1 MFASIAKQALE
12 ATRRAGPDP
21 LVQAAQAS
29 VPQPP
34 PSPVSW
40 LCGLDLG
47 MMHDPTALAIVRKT
61 VEAKGGKR
69 INRYAVLHL
78 QRWLGVAYPDIA
90 EELRPMLAA
99 LTPRPTLVA
108 DETGVGV
115 GVLQILR
122 KAKLPVAGIKGICI
136 TAGHRTTFR
145 PEGGWNVPKGELVAY
160 GQSALQ
166 GKRLDICP
174 ALRDAKVLR
183 KELATFTVK
192 INVASATESYE
203 AWRQGDHDDLVLAVC
218 MAVWFGENGG
228 KRLSADHFFL
238 PQP

>member
-1 MFASIAKQALE
+1 MFGTIARQALE
-12 ATRRAGPDP
+12 AAQRSGADP
-21 LVQAAQAS
+21 LVEAAQA
-29 VPQPP
+29 PP
-34 PSPVSW
+34 PQLPAPVTW

-47 MMHDPTALAIVRKT
+47 MMHDPSGLAIVRKT
-61 VEAKGGKR
+61 VEESGGKR
-69 INRYAVLHL
+69 INHYAVLHL

-122 KAKLPVAGIKGICI
+122 KAKLPVASIKGICI
-136 TAGHRTTFR
+136 TAGHRATLR
-145 PEGGWNVPKGELVAY
+145 PEGGWNVPKKELVAC

-166 GKRLDICP
+166 GKRLAISP
-174 ALRDAKVLR
+174 KIEDAATLR
-183 KELATFTVK
+183 KELATFRVK
-192 INVASATESYE
+192 INIASATESFE
-203 AWRQGDHDDLVLAVC
+203 AWREGDHDDLVLATTL
-218 MAVWFGENGG
+218 ALWYGESFG

-238 PQP
+238 GPP